1 MASFNGNHLKL
12 LAKMEAIGM
21 SMGNDSLMNNMTMHS
36 AMTYLITLL
45 ENEQCIADTWYIHGK
60 FDWYRYNKLV
70 HKERRKL
77 EASNEQSKDERIA
90 KEIV

>member
-21 SMGNDSLMNNMTMHS
+21 SMGNDSIFTKMTMQN
-36 AMTYLITLL
+36 AMAHLITLL
-45 ENEQCIADTWYIHGK
+45 EDDECIVDSWCIHGS
-60 FDWYRYNKLV
+60 FDWHRYNKLV

-77 EASNEQSKDERIA
+77 EASNE
-90 KEIV
+90 